1 MVQWNDFLKGETK
14 RIKSLILS
22 FLMFD
27 FIKNAINK
35 ILCNI
40 LKWNVMNVRKRLF
53 NFFMTEVPINIETIS
68 LIWSANQ

>member
-35 ILCNI
+35 IHCNI
-40 LKWNVMNVRKRLF
+40 LKWNVMNERKRLF